1 MTSNSPPLGLLRAR
15 REWPRRRAAKQRD
28 EGVRAVMCPALFTQ
42 SGWTAGAD
50 GVREPIGVPYQP
62 LDPKEEKFG
71 GW

>member
-1 MTSNSPPLGLLRAR
+1 M
-15 REWPRRRAAKQRD
+15 K
-28 EGVRAVMCPALFTQ
+28 VRAVMCPALFTQ
-42 SGWTAGAD
+42 SEWTAGPD